1 MATIE
6 AVRGDITTQRV
17 DAIVNA
23 ASTALLGGG
32 GVDGA
37 IHRAAGPGLL
47 AECRELRRTRLPDG
61 LPTGQAVATGGHGL
75 PARWVIHTVG
85 PDRRAGQDDP
95 ALLASAFRTSL
106 EVAAEVG
113 ARTVA
118 LPAVCAG
125 IFGWSREEVAQI
137 AAETVHEHTP
147 ETLLLVRFVL
157 FSEELLTSFRDALD
171 LD

>member
-118 LPAVCAG
+118 LPAISAG
-125 IFGWSREEVAQI
+125 IFGWGREEVARA